1 MNENKSNRTEEP
13 VYSKKVI
20 EMLTVANDFCLFIGK
35 ADTYSQYEILLY
47 LQKVLPL
54 IYLKASL
61 LPEIRVDD
69 DEMTEHFVTEEE
81 WENVFAILREKFGT
95 DDEYYYVDLHE
106 KSHRDAIK
114 ASLAENLADIYQ
126 DMKDFI
132 LLYQKP
138 HKAAKENAVNDCR
151 NLFDTRTGFSLV
163 KAHTK
168 VHFILYKEPE
178 DTEYPDPQ
186 VS

>member
-1 MNENKSNRTEEP
+1 MSNNISNLIEEP
-13 VYSKKVI
+13 AYSKKVI
-20 EMLTVANDFCLFIGK
+20 ETLTVANDFCQFIGK
-35 ADTYSQYEILLY
+35 ADTYSQNEILLY

-61 LPEIRVDD
+61 LPDIKVDD

-81 WENVFAILREKFGT
+81 WENVFAMLREKFGT
-95 DDEYYYVDLHE
+95 NDEYYYVDLHE

-138 HKAAKENAVNDCR
+138 HKSAKENAVSDCR
-151 NLFDTRTGFSLV
+151 NLFVTRTGFALV
-163 KAHTK
+163 KAHTR
-168 VHFILYKEPE
+168 VHFILYKEPR
-178 DTEYPDPQ
+178 DTEYPD
-186 VS
+186 SEDL

>member
-1 MNENKSNRTEEP
+1 MNEIKSNVNEDP

-20 EMLTVANDFCLFIGK
+20 ELLTVANDYCKFTDK
-35 ADTYSQYEILLY
+35 ADTYPKNEILLY

-61 LPEIRVDD
+61 LPEIIVDD
-69 DEMTEHFVTEEE
+69 EEATEHFVTEET
-81 WENVFAILREKFGT
+81 WENIFAAFREKLGS

-114 ASLAENLADIYQ
+114 ASLSENLADIYQ
-126 DMKDFI
+126 DLCDFI

-138 HKAAKENAVNDCR
+138 HKYAKENAIRDCR
-151 NLFDTRTGFSLV
+151 NLFEARTGFALV
-163 KAHTK
+163 KAHMT
-168 VHFILYKEPE
+168 VHYILFKETQ
-178 DTEYPDPQ
+178 DTGYPDE
-186 VS
+186 